1 MNDAHV
7 NNDFEDDTDGEN
19 PDTSEELSSDD
30 GSAEIFSEDA
40 IEQAYLQALRAS
52 EEAGLVPDL
61 PVLPPMVDELQEP
74 MLEAAYETEAA
85 EEHPAEE
92 PEEDAPK
99 TAFKPQQIIESLLFV
114 GGEKLPARKI
124 ASLLGQHCSEESV
137 RNWIEEISER
147 YRDQQRPYEIVL
159 GEEGYQMVLRSAY
172 QTQRHLLFGLG
183 PKEIKLSQDALE
195 VLALVA
201 YEQPISQE
209 SIQELDRSG
218 VMAAVRQLVRR
229 GLVTF
234 EREDKVPVYRT
245 TDRFLQLFGL
255 RDLTDLPRSRD
266 LSLK

>member
-1 MNDAHV
+1 VTEDEYS
-7 NNDFEDDTDGEN
+7 EDDL
-19 PDTSEELSSDD
+19 SEDPPLEAEAASDD
-30 GSAEIFSEDA
+30 VFSEDA

-61 PVLPPMVDELQEP
+61 PIMPPV
-74 MLEAAYETEAA
+74 A
-85 EEHPAEE
+85 EELYEPDASYESAASTEDAAAAPDE
-92 PEEDAPK
+92 PEDLAETQRIP
-99 TAFKPQQIIESLLFV
+99 FRPQQIIEALLFV

-137 RNWIEEISER
+137 RNWVEEISSR
-147 YRDQQRPYEIVL
+147 YRQQQRPYEIVL
-159 GEEGYQMVLRSAY
+159 GEEGYQMVLRTEY

-209 SIQELDRSG
+209 AIQELDRAG

-234 EREDKVPVYRT
+234 EREDKTPVYRT

-255 RDLTDLPRSRD
+255 RDLSDLPRSRD